1 MWPTTAL
8 ETSFATPCC
17 VEGAEVDSVVANG
30 HGLTIG
36 ADHGE
41 RLAVGFCRVIRGAG
55 VRLPPSATIN
65 FVEAL
70 GLVGAE
76 TREAVYWAGRATL
89 IHRPEDIPLYDRVFA
104 IYWQKQA
111 GETVGFEGTPQPV
124 VLALDLGEDEEPDDV
139 DSEDSDERESEIQ
152 PVRFSRTEILTTKD
166 FADCTPEELDEL
178 TRLMSRLA
186 FTTSQ
191 RRSRRLVPA
200 KGRGDRPDL
209 RRTVRWALRHHGEP
223 LRRAYMEK
231 ATRPRRLVLVLD
243 VSGSMEPYA
252 RALVRFAH
260 AAVVA
265 RGRTEVF
272 ALGTR
277 LTRLTRHLTS
287 HDPDIALRAALPEVR
302 DWAGGTRLGEGI
314 RQFNNEWGIRGMARG
329 SIVVIVSDGWD
340 RGDPTELGTEMERL
354 HRVTRELIWVNPLK
368 ASPGY
373 APLAAGMAAALPHV
387 DRFIEGH
394 SYASLE
400 QLAIILAGVGS
411 DRLTELRVS

>member
-1 MWPTTAL
+1 M
-8 ETSFATPCC
+8 
-17 VEGAEVDSVVANG
+17 EVVGTGEEVI
-30 HGLTIG
+30 LP

-41 RLAVGFCRVIRGAG
+41 RVAVGFCRVLRRAG

-76 TREAVYWAGRATL
+76 TRDAVYWAGRATL
-89 IHRPEDIPLYDRVFA
+89 IHRPEDIVLYDRVFSV
-104 IYWQKQA
+104 YWQKRV

-124 VLALDLGEDEEPDDV
+124 VLALDLGEDNGPDDAG
-139 DSEDSDERESEIQ
+139 DESDDGDSEIQ
-152 PVRFSRTEILTTKD
+152 PVRFSRTEILTSKD
-166 FADCTPEELDEL
+166 FADCTQQELDEL

-191 RRSRRLVPA
+191 RRSRRLTPT

-209 RRTVRWALRHHGEP
+209 RRTVRRALRHHGEP
-223 LRRAYMEK
+223 MHRAYLEK
-231 ATRPRRLVLVLD
+231 STRPRRLVLVLD

-252 RALVRFAH
+252 RALIRFAH
-260 AAVVA
+260 AATVA
-265 RGRTEVF
+265 RGRVEVF

-287 HDPDIALRAALPEVR
+287 RDPDMALSAALPEVK

-314 RQFNNEWGIRGMARG
+314 REFNDEWGIRGMARG
-329 SIVVIVSDGWD
+329 SIVVILSDGWD
-340 RGDPTELGTEMERL
+340 RGDPTELAAEMERL
-354 HRVTRELIWVNPLK
+354 RRVTRELIWVNPLK
-368 ASPGY
+368 ATPGY

-411 DRLTELRVS
+411 DRVTELRVS

>member
-1 MWPTTAL
+1 MGTTD
-8 ETSFATPCC
+8 
-17 VEGAEVDSVVANG
+17 EVILPV
-30 HGLTIG
+30 
-36 ADHGE
+36 DHGE
-41 RLAVGFCRVIRGAG
+41 RLAVGFCRILRQAG
-55 VRLPPSATIN
+55 VRLPLSATIA

-76 TREAVYWAGRATL
+76 TRDAVYWAGRATL
-89 IHRPEDIPLYDRVFA
+89 IHRPEDIALYDRVFSV
-104 IYWQKQA
+104 YWQKRM
-111 GETVGFEGTPQPV
+111 GETVSFEGTPQSV
-124 VLALDLGEDEEPDDV
+124 VLALDLGEDDDADDGGDDV
-139 DSEDSDERESEIQ
+139 DENESEIQ
-152 PVRFSRTEILTTKD
+152 PVRFSRTEILTSKD
-166 FADCTPEELDEL
+166 FADCTKDELDEL

-191 RRSRRLVPA
+191 RRSRRLTPA

-209 RRTVRWALRHHGEP
+209 RRTVRRALRHHGEP
-223 LRRAYMEK
+223 MNRAYLEK

-252 RALVRFAH
+252 RALIRFAH

-265 RGRTEVF
+265 RGRVEVF

-287 HDPDIALRAALPEVR
+287 RDPDIALRAALPEVK

-314 RQFNNEWGIRGMARG
+314 REFNDEWAIRGMARG
-329 SIVVIVSDGWD
+329 SIVVILSDGWD
-340 RGDPTELGTEMERL
+340 RGDPTQLGEELERL

-368 ASPGY
+368 ATPGY

-411 DRLTELRVS
+411 DRVTELRVS

>member
-1 MWPTTAL
+1 MM
-8 ETSFATPCC
+8 
-17 VEGAEVDSVVANG
+17 VE
-30 HGLTIG
+30 

-41 RLAVGFCRVIRGAG
+41 RLAVGFCRALRRAG
-55 VRLPPSATIN
+55 VRLPPSATVN

-70 GLVGAE
+70 GLVGVE
-76 TREAVYWAGRATL
+76 TRDAVYWSGRATL
-89 IHRPEDIPLYDRVFA
+89 IHRPEDIGLYDRVFA
-104 IYWQKQA
+104 VYWQKRM
-111 GETVGFEGTPQPV
+111 GETIGFEGTPQPV
-124 VLALDLGEDEEPDDV
+124 VLALDLGDDDGPGDAGDEELD
-139 DSEDSDERESEIQ
+139 EQDSDIQ
-152 PVRFSRTEILTTKD
+152 PVRFSRTEILTNKD
-166 FADCTPEELDEL
+166 FADCTQDELDEL
-178 TRLMSRLA
+178 TRLMTRLA
-186 FTTSQ
+186 FTTSR
-191 RRSRRLVPA
+191 RRSRRLTPV

-223 LRRAYMEK
+223 MHRAYLET

-252 RALVRFAH
+252 RALIRFAH

-265 RGRTEVF
+265 RGRVEVF

-287 HDPDIALRAALPEVR
+287 RDPDIALRAALPEVK

-314 RQFNNEWGIRGMARG
+314 REFNDEWGIRGLARG
-329 SIVVIVSDGWD
+329 SIVVILSDGWD
-340 RGDPTELGTEMERL
+340 RGDPTELGAEMARL

-368 ASPGY
+368 ATPGY

-387 DRFIEGH
+387 DRFVEGH

-411 DRLTELRVS
+411 DRITELRVS

>member
-1 MWPTTAL
+1 MEPVGTTD
-8 ETSFATPCC
+8 
-17 VEGAEVDSVVANG
+17 EVILPV
-30 HGLTIG
+30 
-36 ADHGE
+36 DHGE
-41 RLAVGFCRVIRGAG
+41 RLAVGFCRILRQAG
-55 VRLPPSATIN
+55 VRLPLSATIA

-76 TREAVYWAGRATL
+76 TRDAVYWAGRATL
-89 IHRPEDIPLYDRVFA
+89 IHRPEDIALYDRVFSV
-104 IYWQKQA
+104 YWQKRM
-111 GETVGFEGTPQPV
+111 GETVSFEGTPQSV
-124 VLALDLGEDEEPDDV
+124 VLALDLGEDDDADDGGDDV
-139 DSEDSDERESEIQ
+139 DENESEIQ
-152 PVRFSRTEILTTKD
+152 PVRFSRTEILTSKD
-166 FADCTPEELDEL
+166 FADCTKDELDEL

-191 RRSRRLVPA
+191 RRSRRLTPA

-209 RRTVRWALRHHGEP
+209 RRTVRRALRHHGEP
-223 LRRAYMEK
+223 MNRAYLEK

-252 RALVRFAH
+252 RALIRFAH

-265 RGRTEVF
+265 RGRVEVF

-287 HDPDIALRAALPEVR
+287 RDPDIALRAALPEVK

-314 RQFNNEWGIRGMARG
+314 REFNDEWAIRGMARG
-329 SIVVIVSDGWD
+329 SIVVILSDGWD
-340 RGDPTELGTEMERL
+340 RGDPTQLGEELERL

-368 ASPGY
+368 ATPGY

-411 DRLTELRVS
+411 DRVTELRVS

>member
-1 MWPTTAL
+1 KRM
-8 ETSFATPCC
+8 
-17 VEGAEVDSVVANG
+17 
-30 HGLTIG
+30 
-36 ADHGE
+36 
-41 RLAVGFCRVIRGAG
+41 
-55 VRLPPSATIN
+55 
-65 FVEAL
+65 
-70 GLVGAE
+70 
-76 TREAVYWAGRATL
+76 
-89 IHRPEDIPLYDRVFA
+89 
-104 IYWQKQA
+104 
-111 GETVGFEGTPQPV
+111 GETVSFEGTPQSV
-124 VLALDLGEDEEPDDV
+124 VLALDLGEDDDADDGGDDV
-139 DSEDSDERESEIQ
+139 DENESEIQ
-152 PVRFSRTEILTTKD
+152 PVRFSRTEILTSKD
-166 FADCTPEELDEL
+166 FADCTKDELDEL

-191 RRSRRLVPA
+191 RRSRRLTPA

-209 RRTVRWALRHHGEP
+209 RRTVRRALRHHGEP
-223 LRRAYMEK
+223 MNRAYLEK

-252 RALVRFAH
+252 RALIRFAH

-265 RGRTEVF
+265 RGRVEVF

-287 HDPDIALRAALPEVR
+287 RDPDIALRAALPEVK

-314 RQFNNEWGIRGMARG
+314 REFNDEWAIRGMARG
-329 SIVVIVSDGWD
+329 SIVVILSDGWD
-340 RGDPTELGTEMERL
+340 RGDPTQLGEELERL

-368 ASPGY
+368 ATPGY

-411 DRLTELRVS
+411 DRVTELRVS

>member
-1 MWPTTAL
+1 MEP
-8 ETSFATPCC
+8 
-17 VEGAEVDSVVANG
+17 VAG
-30 HGLTIG
+30 TDDVIL
-36 ADHGE
+36 APDHGE
-41 RLAVGFCRVIRGAG
+41 RLAVGFCRVLRRAG
-55 VRLPPSATIN
+55 IRLPLSATIS

-76 TREAVYWAGRATL
+76 DREAVYWAGRATL
-89 IHRPEDIPLYDRVFA
+89 IHRPEDIALYDRVFSV
-104 IYWQKQA
+104 YWEKRV

-124 VLALDLGEDEEPDDV
+124 VLALDLGEDDGADDAG
-139 DSEDSDERESEIQ
+139 EDDADDDESEIQ
-152 PVRFSRTEILTTKD
+152 PVRFSRTEILTNKD
-166 FADCTPEELDEL
+166 LADCTQEELDEL
-178 TRLMSRLA
+178 GRLMSRLA

-191 RRSRRLVPA
+191 RRSRRLTPA
-200 KGRGDRPDL
+200 KGRGDQPDL

-223 LRRAYMEK
+223 MHRAYLEK

-252 RALVRFAH
+252 RALIRFGH
-260 AAVVA
+260 AAIVA
-265 RGRTEVF
+265 RGRVEVF

-287 HDPDIALRAALPEVR
+287 RDPDIALRAALPEVK

-314 RQFNNEWGIRGMARG
+314 REFNDEWAIRGMARG
-329 SIVVIVSDGWD
+329 SIVVILSDGWD
-340 RGDPTELGTEMERL
+340 RGDPAQLGAEMERL

-368 ASPGY
+368 ATPGY

-411 DRLTELRVS
+411 DRVTELRVS

>member
-1 MWPTTAL
+1 MDPVA
-8 ETSFATPCC
+8 TSDEAMPA
-17 VEGAEVDSVVANG
+17 V
-30 HGLTIG
+30 
-36 ADHGE
+36 DHGE
-41 RLAVGFCRVIRGAG
+41 RLAVGFCRVLRGAG

-76 TREAVYWAGRATL
+76 TRDAVYWAGRATL
-89 IHRPEDIPLYDRVFA
+89 IHRPEDIALYDRVFSV
-104 IYWQKQA
+104 YWQKRM

-124 VLALDLGEDEEPDDV
+124 MLALDLGEDE
-139 DSEDSDERESEIQ
+139 DSDDAGDDADEGDSEIQ
-152 PVRFSRTEILTTKD
+152 PVRFSRTEILTNKD
-166 FADCTPEELDEL
+166 FADCTPQELDEL

-191 RRSRRLVPA
+191 RRSRRLIPT

-223 LRRAYMEK
+223 MHRAYLEK

-252 RALVRFAH
+252 RALIRFAH

-265 RGRTEVF
+265 RSRVEVF

-277 LTRLTRHLTS
+277 LTRLTRHLSS
-287 HDPDIALRAALPEVR
+287 HDPDIALRAALPEVK

-314 RQFNNEWGIRGMARG
+314 RQFNDEWGIRGMARG
-329 SIVVIVSDGWD
+329 GIVVILSDGWD
-340 RGDPTELGTEMERL
+340 RGDPTELGAEMKRL
-354 HRVTRELIWVNPLK
+354 QRVTRELIWVNPLK
-368 ASPGY
+368 ATPGY

-400 QLAIILAGVGS
+400 QLAIILAGIGS
-411 DRLTELRVS
+411 DRVIELRV

>member
-1 MWPTTAL
+1 VEPVGTTD
-8 ETSFATPCC
+8 
-17 VEGAEVDSVVANG
+17 EVILPV
-30 HGLTIG
+30 
-36 ADHGE
+36 DHGE
-41 RLAVGFCRVIRGAG
+41 RLAVGFCRILRQAG
-55 VRLPPSATIN
+55 VRLPLSATIA

-76 TREAVYWAGRATL
+76 TRDAVYWAGRATL
-89 IHRPEDIPLYDRVFA
+89 IHRPEDIALYDRVFSV
-104 IYWQKQA
+104 YWQKRM
-111 GETVGFEGTPQPV
+111 GETVSFEGTPQSV
-124 VLALDLGEDEEPDDV
+124 VLALDLGEDDDADDGGDDV
-139 DSEDSDERESEIQ
+139 DENESEIQ
-152 PVRFSRTEILTTKD
+152 PVRFSRTEILTSKD
-166 FADCTPEELDEL
+166 FADCTKDELDEL

-191 RRSRRLVPA
+191 RRSRRLTPA

-209 RRTVRWALRHHGEP
+209 RRTVRRALRHHGEP
-223 LRRAYMEK
+223 MNRAYLEK

-252 RALVRFAH
+252 RALIRFAH

-265 RGRTEVF
+265 RGRVEVF

-287 HDPDIALRAALPEVR
+287 RDPDIALRAALPEVK

-314 RQFNNEWGIRGMARG
+314 REFNDEWAIRGMARG
-329 SIVVIVSDGWD
+329 SIVVILSDGWD
-340 RGDPTELGTEMERL
+340 RGDPTQLGEELERL

-368 ASPGY
+368 ATPGY

-411 DRLTELRVS
+411 DRVTELRVS

>member
-1 MWPTTAL
+1 MDPA
-8 ETSFATPCC
+8 AAP
-17 VEGAEVDSVVANG
+17 VEMVSAV
-30 HGLTIG
+30 
-36 ADHGE
+36 DHGE
-41 RLAVGFCRVIRGAG
+41 RLAVGFCRVLRRAG

-65 FVEAL
+65 FVDAV

-76 TREAVYWAGRATL
+76 TRDAVYWAGRATL
-89 IHRPEDIPLYDRVFA
+89 IHRPEDIALYDRVFA
-104 IYWQKQA
+104 VYWQRQQ
-111 GETVGFEGTPQPV
+111 GESIGFEGTPQPV
-124 VLALDLGEDEEPDDV
+124 VLALDLGEDDDPDP
-139 DSEDSDERESEIQ
+139 DSDDDGERDSEIQ
-152 PVRFSRTEILTTKD
+152 PVRFSRTEILTNKD

-178 TRLMSRLA
+178 TRLMARLA

-191 RRSRRLVPA
+191 RRSRRLVA
-200 KGRGDRPDL
+200 TKGRGDRPDL
-209 RRTVRWALRHHGEP
+209 RRTVRWALQHQGEP
-223 LRRAYMEK
+223 LRRAYLDK

-252 RALVRFAH
+252 RALIRFAH

-287 HDPDIALRAALPEVR
+287 RDPDIALRAAMPEVK
-302 DWAGGTRLGEGI
+302 DWAGGTRLGDGI
-314 RQFNNEWGIRGMARG
+314 REFNNEWGIRGLARG
-329 SIVVIVSDGWD
+329 AIVVILSDGWD
-340 RGDPTELGTEMERL
+340 RGDPTELGQEMERL

-411 DRLTELRVS
+411 DRVRELKVS

>member
-1 MWPTTAL
+1 MEPVGTTD
-8 ETSFATPCC
+8 
-17 VEGAEVDSVVANG
+17 EVILPV
-30 HGLTIG
+30 
-36 ADHGE
+36 DHGE
-41 RLAVGFCRVIRGAG
+41 RLAVGFCRVLRRAG
-55 VRLPPSATIN
+55 LRLPPSATIS

-76 TREAVYWAGRATL
+76 TREALYWAGRATL
-89 IHRPEDIPLYDRVFA
+89 VHRPEDIAIYDRVFA
-104 IYWQKQA
+104 VYWQKQQ
-111 GETVGFEGTPQPV
+111 GETIGFEGTPQPI
-124 VLALDLGEDEEPDDV
+124 VLALDLGEDDDHDDAAEDADEEDG
-139 DSEDSDERESEIQ
+139 EIQ
-152 PVRFSRTEILTTKD
+152 PVRFSRTEILTNKD
-166 FADCTPEELDEL
+166 FADCTQDELDEL

-186 FTTSQ
+186 FTTSL
-191 RRSRRLVPA
+191 RRSRRLSPA

-223 LRRAYMEK
+223 MHRAYLDK
-231 ATRPRRLVLVLD
+231 AARPRRLVLLLD

-252 RALVRFAH
+252 RALIRFAH

-287 HDPDIALRAALPEVR
+287 RDPDIALRAALPEVK

-314 RQFNNEWGIRGMARG
+314 REFNDEWGIRGMARG
-329 SIVVIVSDGWD
+329 SIVVILSDGWD
-340 RGDPTELGTEMERL
+340 RGDPTQLREEMERL

-368 ASPGY
+368 ATPGY

-400 QLAIILAGVGS
+400 QLAIILAGVGA
-411 DRLTELRVS
+411 DRVTEMRVT

>member
-1 MWPTTAL
+1 MDDAATAD
-8 ETSFATPCC
+8 
-17 VEGAEVDSVVANG
+17 GVVLAP
-30 HGLTIG
+30 
-36 ADHGE
+36 DHGE
-41 RLAVGFCRVIRGAG
+41 RMAVGFCRVLRRAG
-55 VRLPPSATIN
+55 VRLPPSATVN

-70 GLVGAE
+70 GLVGIE
-76 TREAVYWAGRATL
+76 TRDAVYWAGRATL
-89 IHRPEDIPLYDRVFA
+89 IHRPEDIPLYDRVFSV
-104 IYWQKQA
+104 YWQKQR

-124 VLALDLGEDEEPDDV
+124 VLALDLGEDDPDDPG
-139 DSEDSDERESEIQ
+139 DAETDDHESEIQ
-152 PVRFSRTEILTTKD
+152 PVRFSRTEILTSKD
-166 FADCTPEELDEL
+166 FADCTQEELDEL

-191 RRSRRLVPA
+191 RRSRRLAPA
-200 KGRGDRPDL
+200 KGRADRPDL

-223 LRRAYMEK
+223 MHRAYLEK

-252 RALVRFAH
+252 RALIRFAH

-265 RGRTEVF
+265 RGRVEVF

-287 HDPDIALRAALPEVR
+287 RDPDMALRAALPEVK
-302 DWAGGTRLGEGI
+302 DWAGGTRLGDGI
-314 RQFNNEWGIRGMARG
+314 REFNDEWGIRGMARG
-329 SIVVIVSDGWD
+329 SIVVILSDGWD
-340 RGDPTELGTEMERL
+340 RGDPTQLGAEMERL

-368 ASPGY
+368 ATPGY

-411 DRLTELRVS
+411 DRVTELRVS